1 MTSKPEKFG
10 MSEGQ
15 KLAVFSIIGAI
26 AGVVL
31 VAFYLDLDM
40 WGRVGMVF
48 GGLGGFIVG
57 FIYLFIRNLKG
68 IKIPKP

>member
-15 KLAVFSIIGAI
+15 KLAVFSGIGAV

-31 VAFYLDLDM
+31 TGIYLSDLPPHF
-40 WGRVGMVF
+40 GFTF
-48 GGLGGFIVG
+48 GGVAGFVVG
-57 FIYLFIRNLKG
+57 FVYLFIRNLLG
-68 IKIPKP
+68 IKKLKS

>member
-1 MTSKPEKFG
+1 MISNAEKYG

-26 AGVVL
+26 VGVVL

-40 WGRVGMVF
+40 
-48 GGLGGFIVG
+48 
-57 FIYLFIRNLKG
+57 
-68 IKIPKP
+68 